1 MELQDRCIVPRT
13 TYSGDPIPRA
23 AIAPALVPADHLAT
37 PSGDAGAAG
46 ADVYW
51 TMDRDSPDASPPPA
65 PPSWLI
71 GRWRLVHAAA
81 ALGFI
86 PGTRM
91 EFGRD
96 GTLRYVIPVEGTEQT
111 IALLYRVQDDLLR
124 TENPLAP
131 HATATPIRQGPG
143 DTLVLDFADS
153 PAVLV
158 REHDR

>member
-1 MELQDRCIVPRT
+1 MERDS
-13 TYSGDPIPRA
+13 SGA
-23 AIAPALVPADHLAT
+23 AT
-37 PSGDAGAAG
+37 P
-46 ADVYW
+46 
-51 TMDRDSPDASPPPA
+51 PSPPT
-65 PPSWLI
+65 WLL
-71 GRWRLVHAAA
+71 GRWRLLHAEP

-91 EFGRD
+91 EFTGD
-96 GTLRYVIPVEGTEQT
+96 GTLRYVIPIDGTEQT
-111 IALLYRVQDDLLR
+111 IALVYRVEDDLLR

-158 REHDR
+158 REHAEGR